1 MMTARR
7 ATTVV
12 LLGMVAAGMAAGG
25 VVWRAGGAQAQQPPA
40 DTWTTPEAQ
49 RLGIRLIET
58 RDPSGPPAYPAN
70 PADLLF
76 FTNSGTDYGSKNA
89 RNSVVVINAKTKR
102 PIAVSDLDP
111 KYVQDYGS
119 HGIGLSPDGRYAYL
133 PNLEAINSAGS
144 KTPNATLVLDARTLK
159 IYQVIASG
167 GTPHHA
173 KAYHD
178 RQGRPRV
185 FVEDWTWNT
194 PTSNGKAFYVLDP
207 TDNNKVV
214 AGMTATEIRGGT
226 YTGFT
231 TPDSRYLYFSVPP
244 PYRGELINAVQG
256 WVAKIDMESWR
267 VVQAIPMKRFP
278 LWTVFS
284 KDGRWAWAS
293 SAAEET
299 VAKIQRG
306 TTPQERDRVVAE
318 VKTGPGPYGLRLS
331 IDDRELWVADKGEL
345 GPKNGTTITVIDT
358 ETNQVKRTLATNCIR
373 NDHIVLSPDG
383 AEMWATC
390 NASHEIVVID
400 AKTYAITHRIPMP
413 NGGDSH
419 GGVFVQ
425 YGGASGKVTAE
436 VVSDINGLQGSAL
449 AAYLKNTAW
458 VAGR

>member
-1 MMTARR
+1 MIAMTRVR
-7 ATTVV
+7 TIGVLAT
-12 LLGMVAAGMAAGG
+12 LAAGLAAGG
-25 VVWRAGGAQAQQPPA
+25 VMWRPGGAQAQQAPA

-58 RDPSGPPAYPAN
+58 RDPSGPPAYPVN
-70 PADLLF
+70 PGDLLF
-76 FTNSGTDYGSKNA
+76 FTNSGTDYGSKNSK
-89 RNSVVVINAKTKR
+89 NSVVVIDARTKR

-111 KYVQDYGS
+111 RYVQDYGS

-133 PNLEAINSAGS
+133 PNLEAINSTGS
-144 KTPNATLVLDARTLK
+144 KTPNATLILDARTLK
-159 IYQVIASG
+159 IYQVVASG

-178 RQGRPRV
+178 LMGRPRV
-185 FVEDWTWNT
+185 FIEDWTWNT
-194 PTSNGKAFYVLDP
+194 ASSDGRAFYVLDP

-214 AGMTATEIRGGT
+214 AGMTAGEIHGGT

-231 TPDSRYLYFSVPP
+231 TPDSRYLYYSVPP
-244 PYRGELINAVQG
+244 PFRGELVNSVNG
-256 WVAKIDMESWR
+256 WVAKIDMQSWR

-284 KDGRWAWAS
+284 KDGRWAWVS

-306 TTPQERDRVVAE
+306 ATSRDRDRVVAE

-345 GPKNGTTITVIDT
+345 GPKNGATITIVDT
-358 ETNQVKRTLATNCIR
+358 ETNQVKQTLATNCIR
-373 NDHIVLSPDG
+373 NDHIVISPDG
-383 AEMWATC
+383 AEMWAAC

-400 AKTYAITHRIPMP
+400 AKTRAITHRIPMP

-425 YGGASGKVTAE
+425 YRGAAGKVTAE

-449 AAYLKNTAW
+449 AAYLKSVAWTA
-458 VAGR
+458 AP